1 MTTLSP
7 LQFKKK
13 NPKVIISTKYGDI
26 EIRFYTDNAP
36 RHVENFLN
44 LTKLK
49 FFDGT
54 TFHRV
59 LPKFLIQGGD
69 PMSKHPNRDL
79 HGTGGPGFSLPPEP
93 SDRPHRRGTVAMAK
107 VPRNE
112 DSTRDISDSGSQF
125 YIVVED
131 TSSLD
136 RMYTVFGKVVKGM
149 DVVDQIVAL
158 PRDSRDNPLE
168 SVPMKVRAED

>member
-1 MTTLSP
+1 
-7 LQFKKK
+7 
-13 NPKVIISTKYGDI
+13 
-26 EIRFYTDNAP
+26 
-36 RHVENFLN
+36 
-44 LTKLK
+44 
-49 FFDGT
+49 
-54 TFHRV
+54 
-59 LPKFLIQGGD
+59 
-69 PMSKHPNRDL
+69 
-79 HGTGGPGFSLPPEP
+79 
-93 SDRPHRRGTVAMAK
+93 MAK

-149 DVVDQIVAL
+149 EVVDQIVAL

-168 SVPMKVRAED
+168 PVPIKVRAED